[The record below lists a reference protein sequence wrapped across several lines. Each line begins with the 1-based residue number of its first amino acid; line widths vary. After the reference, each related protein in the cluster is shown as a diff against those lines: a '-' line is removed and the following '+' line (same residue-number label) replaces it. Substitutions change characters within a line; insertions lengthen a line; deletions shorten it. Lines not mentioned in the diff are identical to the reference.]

1 MPIIRLIDGINEIV
15 GRLIVLL
22 ALVFGG
28 IIIFDV
34 VMRYGFRMPTRWAF
48 DLTTLIFGFYFI
60 LLGGYALRHGSH
72 VRVDLLINVFPRGWQ
87 RVIEAAGYLIFFFP
101 FTIVFAQRA
110 YLFAER
116 SFLQRETTWGAVQ
129 LPVYP
134 VKMAMALAAILLLV
148 QGVSQ
153 FLKIILDKQETDNVR

>member
-1 MPIIRLIDGINEIV
+1 VTIIRLIDGLNEVV
-15 GRLIVLL
+15 GRAIVLL

-34 VMRYGFRMPTRWAF
+34 VMRYGFRAPTRWAF
-48 DLTTLIFGFYFI
+48 DVTTLIYGFYFI
-60 LLGGYALRHGSH
+60 MLGGYALRHRAH
-72 VRVDLLINVFPRGWQ
+72 VSVDLLVDVLPRTAR
-87 RVIEAAGYLIFFFP
+87 RVVEAAGYLIFFFP
-101 FTIVFAQRA
+101 FATVFAWRA

-134 VKMAMALAAILLLV
+134 VKMAMAVAAVLLLI
-148 QGVSQ
+148 QGISQ
-153 FLKIILDKQETDNVR
+153 FLKILLDKQEHENVR

>member
-1 MPIIRLIDGINEIV
+1 VPVIRAIDAINEFV
-15 GRLIVLL
+15 GRVIVLL

-34 VMRYGFRMPTRWAF
+34 VMRYGFRAPTRWAF

-60 LLGGYALRHGSH
+60 MLGGYALKHRAH
-72 VRVDLLINVFPRGWQ
+72 VSVDLLLDVLPRTAR

-101 FTIVFAQRA
+101 FATVFAWRA

-129 LPVYP
+129 MPVYP
-134 VKMAMALAAILLLV
+134 VKMAMAVAAILLLI

-153 FLKIILDKQETDNVR
+153 FLKILLDKHEAENVR